1 MANEAKGAILITHA
15 TDQYQA
21 SFEAGLCLAAVTG
34 DDNALAVF
42 DFVKDNTFQDTVS

>member
-21 SFEAGLCLAAVTG
+21 SFEAAMCLAAVTG
-34 DDNALAVF
+34 DDNELAVF
-42 DFVKDNTFQDTVS
+42 DFCKDTVFQDTVS